1 MACGTASITLE
12 SGHPLLALSVG
23 FLHLHQQHKEEQHQ
37 QEQQQE
43 QHVCSMV
50 NHGEYALSKGE
61 ERIGMHTPA
70 ELGKST
76 SRHILIHTYIP

>member
-12 SGHPLLALSVG
+12 SGQPLLALSVG

-50 NHGEYALSKGE
+50 NHGEHVLSEGE

-70 ELGKST
+70 A
-76 SRHILIHTYIP
+76 ILC